1 MLSNLQIILVAG
13 AALLFL
19 VILYLFFRPLFTRKL
34 TQNSLDDSSSMLFQ
48 EGVEQGTLGFED
60 EAFQEQEL
68 IILNLVSMDKSN
80 FDMNQVLTLLKNL
93 DAKYVNGFFSYRD
106 LGGREIYRIAS
117 GINPGL
123 LDSDTQTHV
132 LLMALDLYQAIDPV
146 KAFETMLESAS
157 GISEKLHASICDS
170 ARAPLSKQMIE
181 HLKLELKKLAI
192 LNPCEVFLRNEQA
205 KQEIHF
211 YPRKNTLS

>member
-1 MLSNLQIILVAG
+1 MPSNLQIILVSG

-34 TQNSLDDSSSMLFQ
+34 TQNTLNDSSSMLFK
-48 EGVEQGTLGFED
+48 EGVEQGTLGFDDED
-60 EAFQEQEL
+60 NLLQEQEL
-68 IILNLVSMDKSN
+68 IIFNLVSMDKSN
-80 FDMNQVLTLLKNL
+80 FDTNQVLTLLKNL
-93 DAKYVNGFFSYRD
+93 DAKYANGFFSYRD
-106 LGGREIYRIAS
+106 LSGREIYRIAS

-132 LLMALDLYQAIDPV
+132 LMMALDLHQAIDPV

-181 HLKLELKKLAI
+181 HLRSRA
-192 LNPCEVFLRNEQA
+192 
-205 KQEIHF
+205 QEISHLKSM
-211 YPRKNTLS
+211 RSLSVK

>member
-34 TQNSLDDSSSMLFQ
+34 IQNSLDDSSSTLFQ
-48 EGVEQGTLGFED
+48 EGVEQGTLGFEDED

-181 HLKLELKKLAI
+181 HLKSRA
-192 LNPCEVFLRNEQA
+192 
-205 KQEIHF
+205 QEISHL
-211 YPRKNTLS
+211 KSMQSISEK

>member
-13 AALLFL
+13 AALFFL

-34 TQNSLDDSSSMLFQ
+34 IQNSLDDSSSMLFQ
-48 EGVEQGTLGFED
+48 EGVEQGTLGFEDED

-146 KAFETMLESAS
+146 KAFETMLKSAS

-181 HLKLELKKLAI
+181 HLKSRA
-192 LNPCEVFLRNEQA
+192 
-205 KQEIHF
+205 QEISHLKSM
-211 YPRKNTLS
+211 RSISKK

>member
-1 MLSNLQIILVAG
+1 MPSNLQIILVAG
-13 AALLFL
+13 AALFFL
-19 VILYLFFRPLFTRKL
+19 VILYLFFKPLFTRKL
-34 TQNSLDDSSSMLFQ
+34 IQNSLDDSSSMLFQ
-48 EGVEQGTLGFED
+48 EDVEQGTLGFDED
-60 EAFQEQEL
+60 EAVQEQEL

-117 GINPGL
+117 GINPGI

-132 LLMALDLYQAIDPV
+132 LLMALDLHKAIDPV

-181 HLKLELKKLAI
+181 HLKSRA
-192 LNPCEVFLRNEQA
+192 
-205 KQEIHF
+205 QEISHLQSM
-211 YPRKNTLS
+211 RSISAK

>member
-1 MLSNLQIILVAG
+1 MPSNLQIILVAG

-19 VILYLFFRPLFTRKL
+19 VILYLFFKPLFTRKL
-34 TQNSLDDSSSMLFQ
+34 IQNSLDDSSSMLFQ
-48 EGVEQGTLGFED
+48 EGVEQGTLGFEDED

-117 GINPGL
+117 GINPGIL
-123 LDSDTQTHV
+123 NSETQTHV

-181 HLKLELKKLAI
+181 HLKSRA
-192 LNPCEVFLRNEQA
+192 
-205 KQEIHF
+205 QEISHLQSM
-211 YPRKNTLS
+211 RSISAK

>member
-19 VILYLFFRPLFTRKL
+19 VILYLFFRPFFTRKL
-34 TQNSLDDSSSMLFQ
+34 IQNSLDDSSSMLFQ
-48 EGVEQGTLGFED
+48 EGVEQGTLGFEDED

-132 LLMALDLYQAIDPV
+132 LLMALDLYQAIDPD

-181 HLKLELKKLAI
+181 HLKSRA
-192 LNPCEVFLRNEQA
+192 
-205 KQEIHF
+205 QEISHLKSM
-211 YPRKNTLS
+211 RSISEK

>member
-19 VILYLFFRPLFTRKL
+19 VILYLFFKPLFTRKL
-34 TQNSLDDSSSMLFQ
+34 IQNSLDDSSSMLFQ

-60 EAFQEQEL
+60 EDEVFQEQEL

-181 HLKLELKKLAI
+181 HLKSRA
-192 LNPCEVFLRNEQA
+192 
-205 KQEIHF
+205 QEISHLKSM
-211 YPRKNTLS
+211 RSISEK

>member
-19 VILYLFFRPLFTRKL
+19 VILYLFFRPFFTRKL
-34 TQNSLDDSSSMLFQ
+34 IQNSLDDSSSMLFQ

-60 EAFQEQEL
+60 EDEAFQEQEL

-80 FDMNQVLTLLKNL
+80 FDRNQVLTLLKNL

-181 HLKLELKKLAI
+181 HLKSRA
-192 LNPCEVFLRNEQA
+192 
-205 KQEIHF
+205 QEISHLKSM
-211 YPRKNTLS
+211 RSISEK